1 MTVLFVAKIY
11 CWTIKQVHK
20 PLHQHNVD
28 SGKGSTRRT
37 ISGNQRYQSDH
48 ALQNPIALKVIDG
61 LISRNEISKKTFYY
75 FACYIVFLII

>member
-28 SGKGSTRRT
+28 SGKGSTRRA
-37 ISGNQRYQSDH
+37 ISGNQRYQSHH
-48 ALQNPIALKVIDG
+48 ALIFQNYLSVSSESDC
-61 LISRNEISKKTFYY
+61 SESD
-75 FACYIVFLII
+75 

>member
-11 CWTIKQVHK
+11 CWTIKQVHI

-48 ALQNPIALKVIDG
+48 ALIFQNHLSVSSESDCSESDSWI
-61 LISRNEISKKTFYY
+61 N
-75 FACYIVFLII
+75 